1 MNSEI
6 KFIVKNIIIVF
17 AAIIATPFY
26 QSSCHA
32 AEYSAVA
39 PEIHI
44 AQVLYQNDDVSLIMT
59 EDGNVWSYEGLSM
72 DTYGQPYIIDKGNPT
87 GFTLIDIDT
96 MIGVCLSAE
105 GNRDGCLITD
115 NGEIADPFY
124 NYISYHDIPGIKP
137 GDVVETTTYTIK
149 GTDDDIIYRGD
160 VVLHNIYSHKGN

>member
-1 MNSEI
+1 MGTI
-6 KFIVKNIIIVF
+6 KFCARVTVVMFAIIVSVLIYRGK
-17 AAIIATPFY
+17 AN
-26 QSSCHA
+26 A

-39 PEIHI
+39 PELHI
-44 AQVLYQNDDVSLIMT
+44 AQVLYQDDNVSLIMT
-59 EDGNVWSYEGLSM
+59 EDGNIWSYEGLSM
-72 DTYGQPYIIDKGNPT
+72 DTYGQPYIVDKGNPT

-124 NYISYHDIPGIKP
+124 NYISYYGVPGIKP

-160 VVLHNIYSHKGN
+160 VVLHNIYSRKGN

>member
-1 MNSEI
+1 MSTI
-6 KFIVKNIIIVF
+6 KFCTRVIVVTILAIVV
-17 AAIIATPFY
+17 TLFY
-26 QSSCHA
+26 RGSCYA
-32 AEYSAVA
+32 AEYSAAA

-72 DTYGQPYIIDKGNPT
+72 DTYGQPYIIDGESPT

-96 MIGVCLSAE
+96 MVGVCLSAE
-105 GNRDGCLITD
+105 GNRDGCLITE

-124 NYISYHDIPGIKP
+124 NYISYYGVPGIKP

-160 VVLHNIYSHKGN
+160 VVLHNIYSRKEN